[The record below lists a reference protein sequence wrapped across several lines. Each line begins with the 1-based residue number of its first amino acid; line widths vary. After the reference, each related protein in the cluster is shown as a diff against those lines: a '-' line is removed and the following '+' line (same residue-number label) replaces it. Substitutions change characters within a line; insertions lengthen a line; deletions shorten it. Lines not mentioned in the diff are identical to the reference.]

1 MADQDLT
8 FGEFNITIPLKEA
21 SLFPGYRTLALM
33 VFRSNP
39 FFGSYYHM
47 ADKQTSKSNDTDV
60 TDKQNEAPGVAEIP

>member
-47 ADKQTSKSNDTDV
+47 ADK
-60 TDKQNEAPGVAEIP
+60 